1 MPSKLLPSYERLGLA
16 PGASLRE
23 IEAAYRDMCELYGEA
38 SLATYS
44 LFDFAERQEKLAD
57 LKDAYEA
64 LVQSH
69 LSTAPESTPPA
80 TRPPPARTVV
90 APITCD
96 PHSEPGRYLQQHR
109 ERLGLSLHDVAE
121 RTKIGSYHLRNI
133 EDQVYSKLPAPVY
146 LRGFIR
152 EFARAVGLDDAE
164 TLIDRFLELIA
175 TATPDRN

>member
-1 MPSKLLPSYERLGLA
+1 MPHNLLLYYERLGLT
-16 PGASLRE
+16 PEASLRE
-23 IEAAYRDMCELYGEA
+23 IENAYRDMCELYGES

-57 LKDAYEA
+57 LKDAYET

-69 LSTAPESTPPA
+69 IGQVAETASAEEKPA
-80 TRPPPARTVV
+80 IAYNAP
-90 APITCD
+90 PITCD

-152 EFARAVGLDDAE
+152 EFARAVGLDDPE
-164 TLIDRFLELIA
+164 PLIDRFLDLIA
-175 TATPDRN
+175 QSTLENN